1 MGTFKA
7 YFKKEIME
15 SLRQYRY
22 LLLAV
27 GTVVFAGI
35 ASPIMMKLLPVIL
48 KGQFEGD
55 INTLFKVTKQMVY
68 SSYSN
73 DIFETSSIFIFFG
86 LSGIMSEEISASRL
100 TFPYLKGARPW
111 QIVSAKALHYIL
123 TLSILIM
130 LGAVIS
136 YFYIGIMFEGANI
149 SLNSYM
155 TSSIL
160 ICLYYAFFLMLLTYV
175 SSLFKKGIVAGIIVL
190 LTNYLTSAFAGLKVF
205 KAYSPYKLIT
215 SAAAFSTEGIT
226 YPIIFVIIGCIIFAF
241 ATTLRLK
248 KIEVI

>member
-48 KGQFEGD
+48 KGQVEGD
-55 INTLFKVTKQMVY
+55 ISSLFKVTKQLVY
-68 SSYSN
+68 SNYSN
-73 DIFETSSIFIFFG
+73 DLFETSSIFVFLG
-86 LSGIMSEEISASRL
+86 LSGLMSEEISSSRL
-100 TFPYLKGARPW
+100 IFPYLKGAKPW

-123 TLSILIM
+123 TLSFFIM

-136 YFYIGIMFEGANI
+136 YYYIGIMFEGPNI
-149 SLNSYM
+149 SIGAYM
-155 TSSIL
+155 ISSIL
-160 ICLYYAFFLMLLTYV
+160 ICLYYALFLMLLIFV
-175 SSLFKKGIVAGIIVL
+175 SS
-190 LTNYLTSAFAGLKVF
+190 
-205 KAYSPYKLIT
+205 
-215 SAAAFSTEGIT
+215 
-226 YPIIFVIIGCIIFAF
+226 
-241 ATTLRLK
+241 
-248 KIEVI
+248 